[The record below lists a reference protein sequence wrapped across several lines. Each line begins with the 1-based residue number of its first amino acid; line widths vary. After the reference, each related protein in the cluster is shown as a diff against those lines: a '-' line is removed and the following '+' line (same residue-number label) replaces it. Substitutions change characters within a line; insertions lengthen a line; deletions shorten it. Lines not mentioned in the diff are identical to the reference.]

1 MKRVLALVAVLAL
14 AVPGFAE
21 LRYTLV
27 SATATSQTKGINAVN
42 VVIKNDD
49 GTNEIY
55 VRVFFGSEIPAAATT
70 TNAAMIKAGESLT
83 ISSPQTIN
91 AVSIVCDTA
100 ETATV
105 RLTYY

>member
-1 MKRVLALVAVLAL
+1 MKRVLALAIALAL
-14 AVPGFAE
+14 AVPAFAE
-21 LRYTLV
+21 VRYTLV

-42 VVIKNDD
+42 LVIKNDD

-70 TNAAMIKAGESLT
+70 ANAMIKAGEALT
-83 ISSPQTIN
+83 ISSPQVIN